1 MKNEKRMKSILEAM
15 ELKEPVDQLLDEKH
29 INLVTCQCGEDVAV
43 EQGKKT
49 KCKTCGKMVDDEGEE
64 ADESVNEDDKPLGPP
79 PDETAEHPWR
89 SVKKLH
95 HRMNVDIEKDKL
107 QKPANDLSRSVV
119 ALKLKVEELFRLS
132 QEAEISDVRM
142 DEVMNLVKEAKKA
155 VMAAIIDL
163 DTK

>member
-64 ADESVNEDDKPLGPP
+64 ADESVNEDYITLN
-79 PDETAEHPWR
+79 H
-89 SVKKLH
+89 
-95 HRMNVDIEKDKL
+95 
-107 QKPANDLSRSVV
+107 DLSRSVV
-119 ALKLKVEELFRLS
+119 VLKLKVEELFRLS